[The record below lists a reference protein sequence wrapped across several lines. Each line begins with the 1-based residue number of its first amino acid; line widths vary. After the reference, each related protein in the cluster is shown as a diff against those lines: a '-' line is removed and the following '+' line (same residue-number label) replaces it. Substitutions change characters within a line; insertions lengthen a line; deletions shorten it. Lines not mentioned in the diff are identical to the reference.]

1 MKKLNQ
7 MRMANDQQ
15 LKQIHG
21 TDYAYTE
28 TVVIYLRGAL
38 RKNPYA
44 VEHAISDLLTTLIDA
59 QTAGRKVSTFFG
71 DDPETAADNILK
83 ELPPAPLDYFVSLFW
98 PFAMF
103 PLIDGILMMV
113 VDHET
118 RLLLTDFFP
127 MLIVSLGLFGIS
139 FGRGIS
145 FNRLSRKTI
154 RRVLISLFLIFGL
167 PLLIGYVSN
176 HVFNLSFSSTTLIP
190 ICGGFVFLNLGL
202 AACFR
207 KNALL
212 FLGWSAIWAFTAA
225 TLFLPISEL
234 SVGLAFVGLG
244 ACLLLL
250 FYRPESQS
258 HLEVS

>member
-71 DDPETAADNILK
+71 
-83 ELPPAPLDYFVSLFW
+83 DYFVSLFW

-154 RRVLISLFLIFGL
+154 RRVLISLFLIVGL

-190 ICGGFVFLNLGL
+190 VCGGFVFLNLGL
-202 AACFR
+202 VACFR